1 MKRDFEL
8 VRKLMLAI
16 ELRVDNSYSMTN
28 DLKSELKIEDHS
40 LDEVKCHLAWLIE
53 AKLVDGKVFLG
64 GGGGVSN
71 VSIRKLSWEGCNF
84 LDDARN
90 ESVWKKTMETV
101 KERSGSVSIALLTQL
116 LISAAKQNLGLG

>member
-1 MKRDFEL
+1 MRRDFEL

-16 ELRVDNSYSMTN
+16 ESRVDNCYFTACDMQKIDNYS
-28 DLKSELKIEDHS
+28 LSE
-40 LDEVKCHLAWLIE
+40 VNCHLEWLVDG
-53 AKLVDGKVFLG
+53 KLVDGKVNRD
-64 GGGGVSN
+64 GVGEIAN
-71 VSIRKLSWEGCNF
+71 VVMRKLSWEGCNF

-101 KERSGSVSIALLTQL
+101 KEKTGSVSIALLTQL